1 MTRKL
6 IYIPIIHGEADMGAL
21 KESIYQASLHKFGEN
36 EWKRKI
42 DFVDDLWFEIEKVVD
57 ELSLSYEKVRIYQ
70 DGLPLCGIEEKIVTD
85 IANKGSRNHQLL
97 LSLMR
102 KGATIMGTES
112 KELLI
117 EEYNFVKQILAEE
130 ISTDA
135 DKDKALHESLSDS
148 LLKRRDQFIA
158 DRINTTL
165 GEGETGILFLG
176 MLHSLDNL
184 LSEDIRVVYPLSKH
198 RDIQRQR

>member
-70 DGLPLCGIEEKIVTD
+70 DGLPLCGIEDKIVTD